1 MNGLGAWFEMEV
13 ISEQTAKRFLQGLCT
28 STIHLFCYWFW
39 LLILICKLPESTAV
53 YSYIHLI
60 YRAAC
65 DWGIW
70 DNWSN
75 LVGTPWTESK
85 MVTAGRNQ
93 DHQKAL
99 TDCTENCTR
108 TLCGRKCDF
117 FMGAGCKSHIPHK
130 TSLQTT
136 EGLGLEKY
144 LFVNYTDIKKKKK
157 ALYNDCWVGVQSI
170 YIVQS
175 VLYFTSLLST
185 RYVHDKLNYSIDC
198 NGLLQI
204 YPGTPFRNFLLF
216 CSWPPDFMGVFLL
229 KGNEMENTYQH
240 SHFVL
245 LHHFTSSDI
254 RADTKI
260 TLNSR
265 KPRWQE

>member
-1 MNGLGAWFEMEV
+1 MVWNGSNIWANCKE
-13 ISEQTAKRFLQGLCT
+13 ISTRPVYFYNPFIL
-28 STIHLFCYWFW
+28 
-39 LLILICKLPESTAV
+39 LLILIVDSYLQTSESTAV

-93 DHQKAL
+93 DRQKAL

-157 ALYNDCWVGVQSI
+157 HYIMTVELVYKVSILYS
-170 YIVQS
+170 
-175 VLYFTSLLST
+175 LYCILPL
-185 RYVHDKLNYSIDC
+185 YYPHDMSMI
-198 NGLLQI
+198 
-204 YPGTPFRNFLLF
+204 
-216 CSWPPDFMGVFLL
+216 S
-229 KGNEMENTYQH
+229 
-240 SHFVL
+240 
-245 LHHFTSSDI
+245 
-254 RADTKI
+254 
-260 TLNSR
+260 
-265 KPRWQE
+265 